1 MEASTE
7 IMNNKWTFS
16 VPETVED
23 VDAGLIIKFVIM
35 SVTYLLIGTIQ
46 GVIQTLP
53 EFALWI
59 RATGPAGHMIDPL
72 AHAHINLVGGVTMA
86 IMGLFYYILPRILN
100 RPIYSQT
107 LSNTSFWFSTIGVL
121 AFFSSLVF
129 FGILEGNMI
138 LDGMTFQQALD
149 TVGPI
154 HHISII
160 TAAILMGFGYW
171 LFIVN
176 IFLTVFKRKGG
187 K

>member
-107 LSNTSFWFSTIGVL
+107 
-121 AFFSSLVF
+121 
-129 FGILEGNMI
+129 
-138 LDGMTFQQALD
+138 
-149 TVGPI
+149 
-154 HHISII
+154 
-160 TAAILMGFGYW
+160 
-171 LFIVN
+171 
-176 IFLTVFKRKGG
+176 
-187 K
+187 